1 MTDELLRAD
10 GVCAGYGGG
19 DIVKG
24 VDVRVCG
31 NELVVLLG
39 PNGAGKS
46 TFLKALIGLIPL
58 SSGRILLRGA
68 DRTGWATERLVR
80 DGLAYV
86 PQLSGV
92 FPSLSVTE
100 NLEMGAYFRRTGVR
114 ERITELL
121 ELFPALRPAAKRP
134 AGTLSGGERS
144 LLALARGLMVK
155 PSVLLT
161 DEPTAGLS
169 PAYQRVVWDHLA
181 LVRDSGV
188 AVLVV
193 EQNVSQ
199 ALRYA
204 DRGYVLVLGVT
215 AMEGTG
221 DELRVSDLGALYIG
235 GRRST
240 TAPSSAPRAIS
251 VQPVQPD
258 QPKQSGGVSYEIRA
272 TQS

>member
-1 MTDELLRAD
+1 MTEDLLRAED
-10 GVCAGYGGG
+10 VSAGYGGG

-24 VDVRVCG
+24 VDARVG
-31 NELVVLLG
+31 LKELVVLLG

-58 SSGRILLRGA
+58 SSGRVLLRGA
-68 DRTGWATERLVR
+68 DRTRWATERLVR

-92 FPSLSVTE
+92 FPSLSVIE

-114 ERITELL
+114 ERIGELL
-121 ELFPALRPAAKRP
+121 DLFPALRPAAKRP

-155 PSVLLT
+155 PSVLLA

-169 PAYQRVVWDHLA
+169 PAYQRTVWEHLER
-181 LVRDSGV
+181 VRDSGIG
-188 AVLVV
+188 VLVV
-193 EQNVSQ
+193 EQNVAQ

-204 DRGYVLVLGVT
+204 DRGYVLVLGAT

-221 DELRVSDLGALYIG
+221 EQLRDSDLGALYIG
-235 GRRST
+235 GRRKSRSV
-240 TAPSSAPRAIS
+240 ASSL
-251 VQPVQPD
+251 PD
-258 QPKQSGGVSYEIRA
+258 QPSQPEEVPHELRA
-272 TQS
+272 RQR

>member
-1 MTDELLRAD
+1 VSEELLRAE
-10 GVCAGYGGG
+10 GVCAGYGSG

-24 VDVRVCG
+24 VDARVCAG
-31 NELVVLLG
+31 ELVVLLG

-46 TFLKALIGLIPL
+46 TFLKALVGLIRI
-58 SSGRILLRGA
+58 SNGRVILRGV

-92 FPSLSVTE
+92 FPSLSVIE
-100 NLEMGAYFRRTGVR
+100 NLEMGAYFRRSGVR
-114 ERITELL
+114 ERIGELL
-121 ELFPALRPAAKRP
+121 ELFPALRAAAKRP

-169 PAYQRVVWDHLA
+169 PAYQRVVWDHLS

-199 ALRYA
+199 ALRFA
-204 DRGYVLVLGVT
+204 DRGYVLVLGTT
-215 AMEGTG
+215 AMEGTS
-221 DELRVSDLGALYIG
+221 DELRASDLGALYIG
-235 GRRST
+235 GQRPT
-240 TAPSSAPRAIS
+240 TSQPSFEQVP
-251 VQPVQPD
+251 
-258 QPKQSGGVSYEIRA
+258 
-272 TQS
+272 

>member
-1 MTDELLRAD
+1 MSVDLLRAEN
-10 GVCAGYGGG
+10 VCAGYGGG

-24 VDVRVCG
+24 VDARIG
-31 NELVVLLG
+31 AGELVVLLG

-58 SSGRILLRGA
+58 SAGRVLLQGS
-68 DRTGWATERLVR
+68 DRSGWATERLVR

-92 FPSLSVTE
+92 FPSLSVIE

-114 ERITELL
+114 ERIGELL
-121 ELFPALRPAAKRP
+121 DLFPALRPASKRP

-144 LLALARGLMVK
+144 LLSLARGLMVK
-155 PSVLLT
+155 PTVLLT

-169 PAYQRVVWDHLA
+169 PAYQRTVWEHLV

-193 EQNVSQ
+193 EQNVAQ

-204 DRGYVLVLGVT
+204 DRGYVLVLGKT

-221 DELRVSDLGALYIG
+221 DELRASDLGALYIG
-235 GRRST
+235 GGRR
-240 TAPSSAPRAIS
+240 AALPPSFASAF
-251 VQPVQPD
+251 PD
-258 QPKQSGGVSYEIRA
+258 QRNQPGGMSHDRLRA
-272 TQS
+272 TRG

>member
-1 MTDELLRAD
+1 MSDELLRAE

-24 VDVRVCG
+24 VDVRVG
-31 NELVVLLG
+31 SRELVVLLG

-58 SSGRILLRGA
+58 SGGRVLLHGA

-92 FPSLSVTE
+92 FPSLSVVE
-100 NLEMGAYFRRTGVR
+100 NLEMGAYARRAGAR
-114 ERITELL
+114 DRIEELL
-121 ELFPALRPAAKRP
+121 DLFPALRPAAKRP

-144 LLALARGLMVK
+144 LLALARGLMAK

-169 PAYQRVVWDHLA
+169 PAYQRVVWEHLA
-181 LVRDSGV
+181 LVRESGV

-193 EQNVSQ
+193 EQNVAQ
-199 ALRYA
+199 ALRHA
-204 DRGYVLVLGVT
+204 DRGYVLVLGAT
-215 AMEGTG
+215 AMEGSG
-221 DELRVSDLGALYIG
+221 DELRSSDLGALYIG
-235 GRRST
+235 GGSLANARPSPSCSRSD
-240 TAPSSAPRAIS
+240 
-251 VQPVQPD
+251 QPD
-258 QPKQSGGVSYEIRA
+258 QPGGVSHELRA
-272 TQS
+272 TKR